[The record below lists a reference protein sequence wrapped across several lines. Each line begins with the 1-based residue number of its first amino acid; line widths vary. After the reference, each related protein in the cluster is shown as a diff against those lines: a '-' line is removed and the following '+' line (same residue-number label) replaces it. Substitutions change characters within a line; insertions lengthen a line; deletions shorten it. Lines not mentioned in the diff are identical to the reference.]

1 MSAAL
6 RTRLLGALTAVASAL
21 VPVAAQAQVTFDELP
36 QGSFLAIPNPYQG
49 KNWYYV
55 EANGAPTALQ
65 YSTLG
70 TRCRSTPNCAYNANG
85 TAAIR
90 IDALTT
96 NEADAFTFS
105 GYLSGG
111 YPGFGTAGHVRAG
124 AGLRRREHD
133 GHFSQLLA
141 LPADQSW
148 ILANF
153 TTTNVNRIQISS
165 ATAQGTATNGYILL
179 DDVTFGA
186 RDDHSAG
193 DRGPRAGT
201 VALVATGCW
210 AWRAPPGGGGGWSDR
225 HRDSPAPH
233 AADARVRGVRAY
245 GACRRGTRSGR
256 ERRAH
261 EPRPAERRV
270 DADRVLVAVARRDRA
285 GGVRVGA
292 EEVRERGV

>member
-70 TRCRSTPNCAYNANG
+70 TRCRSAPNCAYNANG

-111 YPGFGTAGHVRAG
+111 YPGFGTAATFALVQGFVG
-124 AGLRRREHD
+124 ASTTAT
-133 GHFSQLLA
+133 FSQLLA

-179 DDVTFGA
+179 DDVTFG
-186 RDDHSAG
+186 
-193 DRGPRAGT
+193 RAATTPPVTAVPEPGT
-201 VALVATGCW
+201 VALVATGLLGL
-210 AWRAPPGGGGGWSDR
+210 AG
-225 HRDSPAPH
+225 
-233 AADARVRGVRAY
+233 AA
-245 GACRRGTRSGR
+245 RRR
-256 ERRAH
+256 
-261 EPRPAERRV
+261 RRV
-270 DADRVLVAVARRDRA
+270 V
-285 GGVRVGA
+285 
-292 EEVRERGV
+292 